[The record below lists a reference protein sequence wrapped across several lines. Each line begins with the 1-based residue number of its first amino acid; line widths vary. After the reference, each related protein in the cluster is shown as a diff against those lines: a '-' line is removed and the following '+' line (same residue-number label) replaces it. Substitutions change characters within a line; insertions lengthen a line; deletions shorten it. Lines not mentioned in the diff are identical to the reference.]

1 MTNRRSLPPI
11 QPPGRSITP
20 IATRH
25 YRDVALREL
34 VAAKGDQVVSVCVP
48 AHNEET
54 TVGGVIHRLRHYL
67 VDKLGLVDEVIVIDD
82 HSSDDTGRVA
92 AEAGAHVVTAADVL
106 PEIAGSGGKGE
117 ALWRSLHVS
126 RGDIVLWC
134 DADISD
140 IGSRFVVGLLGPLL
154 TDPTI
159 AFAKGFYERP
169 RTGAVGGGR
178 TTELMARP
186 IIATLFPHL
195 SSIVQPLSGEF
206 GGRRTLLEQLPF
218 VRGYGVDIGLI
229 IDVADTVGVAAM
241 AQVDLGTRIHRHRT
255 LDDLG
260 PQALVVL
267 QTALDRAG
275 VRSANPATLVRPGH
289 PPLVKGFGELPPI
302 AMLPDLVAGRLPPPE
317 PTIGPSGRRSRLRW
331 ARARIQ
337 TQQAREARDAREARG
352 ESTVAPNGPADPDP
366 LPL

>member
-11 QPPGRSITP
+11 EPPGRSITP

-25 YRDVALREL
+25 YRDLPLRDL
-34 VAAKGDQVVSVCVP
+34 MAAKEDQVVSVCIP
-48 AHNEET
+48 AHNEEA
-54 TVGGVIHRLRHYL
+54 TVGWVVHRLRHFL
-67 VDKLGLVDEVIVIDD
+67 VDRLGLVDEVIVIDD
-82 HSSDDTGRVA
+82 HSADDTGRVA
-92 AEAGAHVVTAADVL
+92 AEAGAQVVSAADVL
-106 PEIAGSGGKGE
+106 PEVAGGGGKGE

-126 RGDIVLWC
+126 TGDIVLWC

-140 IGSRFVVGLLGPLL
+140 FGSRFIIGLLGPLF
-154 TDPTI
+154 TDPSI
-159 AFAKGFYERP
+159 SFVKGFYERP

-186 IIATLFPHL
+186 VIATLFPHL

-206 GGRRTLLEQLPF
+206 GGRRSLLEQLPF

-229 IDVADTVGVAAM
+229 IDVADAVGVAGM
-241 AQVDLGTRIHRHRT
+241 AQVDLGTRVHRNRS

-260 PQALVVL
+260 PQSLVVL
-267 QTALDRAG
+267 QAALDRAG

-302 AMLPDLVAGRLPPPE
+302 ASLSTLLAGYARPPE
-317 PTIGPSGRRSRLRW
+317 PPDPSQTGPSGRRERLRW
-331 ARARIQ
+331 ARARQQ
-337 TQQAREARDAREARG
+337 TDPDDEAGAA
-352 ESTVAPNGPADPDP
+352 APGDPDP
-366 LPL
+366 LLA

>member
-11 QPPGRSITP
+11 EPPGRSITP

-25 YRDVALREL
+25 YRDVPLRDL
-34 VAAKGDQVVSVCVP
+34 MAAKGDQVVSVCIP

-54 TVGGVIHRLRHYL
+54 TVGWVIHRLRHFL
-67 VDKLGLVDEVIVIDD
+67 VDQLGLVDEVIVIDD
-82 HSSDDTGRVA
+82 HSADNTGRVA
-92 AEAGAHVVTAADVL
+92 AEAGARVVSAADVL
-106 PEIAGSGGKGE
+106 PEVAGGGGKGE

-126 RGDIVLWC
+126 TGDIVLWC

-140 IGSRFVVGLLGPLL
+140 FGSRFIIGLLGPLF
-154 TDPTI
+154 TDPSI
-159 AFAKGFYERP
+159 SFVKGFYERP

-229 IDVADTVGVAAM
+229 IDVADAVGVGGM
-241 AQVDLGTRIHRHRT
+241 AQVDLGTRIHRNRS

-260 PQALVVL
+260 PQSLVVL
-267 QTALDRAG
+267 QAALDRAG

-302 AMLPDLVAGRLPPPE
+302 ASLPTLLAGYPRAPE
-317 PTIGPSGRRSRLRW
+317 PAESGPSGRRERLRW
-331 ARARIQ
+331 ARARQQ
-337 TQQAREARDAREARG
+337 TDPAGGAGA
-352 ESTVAPNGPADPDP
+352 APAPGDPDP
-366 LPL
+366 LLA

>member
-1 MTNRRSLPPI
+1 MPL
-11 QPPGRSITP
+11 
-20 IATRH
+20 
-25 YRDVALREL
+25 RDLLE
-34 VAAKGDQVVSVCVP
+34 AKGDQRVSVCIP
-48 AHNEET
+48 AHDEAT
-54 TVGGVIHRLRHYL
+54 TVGWVVYRLRHYL
-67 VDKLGLVDEVIVIDD
+67 VDRLGLVDEIIVIDD

-106 PEIAGSGGKGE
+106 PEIAGGGGKGE
-117 ALWRSLHVS
+117 ALWRSMHVS
-126 RGDIVLWC
+126 TGDIVLWC

-140 IGSRFVVGLLGPLL
+140 IGSRFIIGLLGPLF
-154 TDPTI
+154 TDPEI
-159 AFAKGFYERP
+159 DFVKGFYERP

-229 IDVADTVGVAAM
+229 IDIADTVGVAHM
-241 AQVDLGTRIHRHRT
+241 AQVDLGTRVHRNRT

-260 PQALVVL
+260 PQSLVVL

-289 PPLVKGFGELPPI
+289 PPLVRGFGELPPI
-302 AMLPDLVAGRLPPPE
+302 ATLPELL
-317 PTIGPSGRRSRLRW
+317 IGPPTPPTRPELANGPNGRHARLRP
-331 ARARIQ
+331 RRP
-337 TQQAREARDAREARG
+337 TG
-352 ESTVAPNGPADPDP
+352 T
-366 LPL
+366 

>member
-25 YRDVALREL
+25 YRDLPLRDL
-34 VAAKGDQVVSVCVP
+34 MAAKGDQVVSVCIP
-48 AHNEET
+48 AHNEAT
-54 TVGGVIHRLRHYL
+54 TVGWVVYRLRHFL
-67 VDKLGLVDEVIVIDD
+67 VERLGLVDEVIVIDD
-82 HSSDDTGRVA
+82 HSTDDTGRVA
-92 AEAGAHVVTAADVL
+92 AEAGAQVVTAADVM
-106 PEIAGSGGKGE
+106 PEIAGGGGKGE

-126 RGDIVLWC
+126 KGDIVLWC

-140 IGSRFVVGLLGPLL
+140 IGSRFIIGLLGPLF
-154 TDPTI
+154 TDPKI
-159 AFAKGFYERP
+159 GFVKGFYERP

-229 IDVADTVGVAAM
+229 IDVADTVGVAGM
-241 AQVDLGTRIHRHRT
+241 AQVDLGTRIHRNRT

-260 PQALVVL
+260 PQSLVVL

-289 PPLVKGFGELPPI
+289 PPLVRGFGELPPI
-302 AMLPDLVAGRLPPPE
+302 AMLPDLVAGRPPPPE

-337 TQQAREARDAREARG
+337 TQQAREAREAREVRG
-352 ESTVAPNGPADPDP
+352 ESAVAPNGPADPDP